1 MTETEKTSRDL
12 RRQITKAA
20 RNKVLYSLWIAFR
33 KVLWQLILIA
43 ITLPILALLVG
54 VMAKVCYY
62 AFLLT
67 WGLF

>member
-20 RNKVLYSLWIAFR
+20 RKQVFYSLWLAF
-33 KVLWQLILIA
+33 KKAGWQLILLAIA
-43 ITLPILALLVG
+43 LPL
-54 VMAKVCYY
+54 MAIIAGAVARVCYY